1 MAAPNEHEDETAF
14 YLDPLPS
21 SEPAPD
27 VPAAAAVSFDEAT
40 PRLAEAFAPVFA
52 LIVQLRTGGPRGS
65 AEVLRQRIGD
75 LLASAE
81 SAAREAGVPAS
92 DVEDAA
98 FALVAFLDEAL
109 LSSDWS
115 EKQAWLARPLQLERY
130 DRYDAGEAFFDRMN
144 GLLDRT
150 DRAEVLEVY
159 LLCLQLGFKGQYQ
172 LHGRDELRRLTAQ
185 AHAAL
190 LKAPGFAPG
199 PLAPDGLPHGPA
211 ATAGRRRIPSWAI
224 LAAALLLAVLGYV
237 GASLVVG
244 GQAGEAAERVEGWE
258 GGGMEGDPS
267 GAL

>member
-1 MAAPNEHEDETAF
+1 MAAPDAHEDSLPRSGGETAF
-14 YLDPLPS
+14 YLDPVS
-21 SEPAPD
+21 SDE
-27 VPAAAAVSFDEAT
+27 PAAAVPVAAAVRFDEAT

-65 AEVLRQRIGD
+65 AEVLRERIGE

-92 DVEDAA
+92 DVDAAA

-130 DRYDAGEAFFDRMN
+130 DRYDAGEAFFDRLKT
-144 GLLDRT
+144 LLDRP

-190 LKAPGFAPG
+190 LKAPGLAPG

-211 ATAGRRRIPSWAI
+211 AAAGRRRLPSWAI

-237 GASLVVG
+237 GASLAVG
-244 GQAGEAAERVEGWE
+244 SQADDVAETIEQIRAA
-258 GGGMEGDPS
+258 S
-267 GAL
+267 